1 MFGPMRAS
9 ILAIALCACGTN
21 KSATDPIDFSF
32 GPFDVAA
39 SQEIST
45 LCVQITLNNPSDLYI
60 NSVDLVTG
68 PGFHHSNWFWV
79 PEHVFAGPHGLT
91 DPQADDG
98 TFTCTDRG
106 FDEAIAALY
115 GGVLFAQS
123 VQVQS
128 QVQTFLPGMAVK
140 IPAKSKLVA
149 QIHLLN
155 AGDTA
160 LHLTPTITL
169 DPIAQSSVTTTLHGI
184 SFENQSLALP
194 PNAQSKFTLDCD
206 LNPADASP
214 PGNWPLPSFNIYY
227 ALAHYHALGT
237 GLELD
242 ALMPDDVT
250 STEVFTTSAGV
261 GDDLGG
267 PVDPPFAMSPNTH
280 LKFSCSY
287 FNDTSNVITWGLGSE
302 EMCVF
307 LAFTDSEYNW
317 GGGVTSPDAAGDPTI
332 VDGVQEFTHPCMAYA
347 TPGN

>member
-1 MFGPMRAS
+1 MRGQILVAAFLFGCASKASDDGPM
-9 ILAIALCACGTN
+9 
-21 KSATDPIDFSF
+21 KFSF

-45 LCVQITLNNPSDLYI
+45 DCVQISLNNATDLYI
-60 NSVDLVTG
+60 NSIDLETG

-79 PEHVFAGPHGLT
+79 PEHVFQGSNGIT

-98 TFTCTDRG
+98 TFTCADRG
-106 FDEAIAALY
+106 FDEAIAAIY

-123 VQVQS
+123 TQVQS
-128 QVQTFLPGMAVK
+128 QAQTFLPGMAIH
-140 IPAKSKLVA
+140 IPPKSKLVA

-160 LHLTPTITL
+160 LHLTPVITL
-169 DPIAQSSVTTTLHGI
+169 DPIPVASVTTNLHGI
-184 SFENQSLALP
+184 AFEDQALALP
-194 PNAQSKFTLDCD
+194 PNAQSQFTLDCD
-206 LNPADASP
+206 LDASHASP

-237 GLELD
+237 GLDLE

-250 STEVFTTSAGV
+250 STQVFTTSASI
-261 GDDLGG
+261 GDALGG
-267 PVDPPFAMSPNTH
+267 PLDPPFVMAPNTR

-287 FNDTSNVITWGLGSE
+287 YNDTSNVIPWGLGSD

-307 LAFTDSEYNW
+307 LAFTDSPYNY
-317 GGGVTSPDAAGDPTI
+317 GGGVTTPDAAGDPTI
-332 VDGVQEFTHPCMAYA
+332 VNGVQEFTHTCTAYA
-347 TPGN
+347 TSGN